1 MIVVQCEFDGAVTE
15 EDVGAALLKMF
26 GPTATETSRPD
37 DGACAPSEE
46 QRLAALYAQVTADRQ
61 TILDFVLSVV
71 VVRYDFDQFVNYCRG
86 ESVRLAIVS
95 TGLDL
100 YIRPTLDLL
109 DFEALETHTGKATF
123 VGNGVSVE
131 YVGPGGVSVDRGFK
145 SAFVR
150 NFREQGHTVVYVG
163 AGASCLD
170 AAREADFAIARDAL
184 AEAMEAEGLPHY
196 TFDTFG
202 DVARSIIEI
211 GKMPRA

>member
-1 MIVVQCEFDGAVTE
+1 MIVVQCEFDGAITE

-26 GPTATETSRPD
+26 GPTVTDTSRPD
-37 DGACAPSEE
+37 DGGCAHTEE
-46 QRLAALYAQVTADRQ
+46 QRLAALYAQVTADRE

-86 ESVRLAIVS
+86 ESIRLVIVS

-100 YIRPTLDLL
+100 YISPTLELL
-109 DFEALETHTGKATF
+109 DFEGLETHTGKATF

-131 YVGPGGVSVDRGFK
+131 YVGPGGMPVVGGFK
-145 SAFVR
+145 RAFVR
-150 NFREQGHTVVYVG
+150 SFREQGHTVVYVG

-170 AAREADFAIARDAL
+170 AAREADFAIVRDAL
-184 AEAMEAEGLPHY
+184 AEAMSAEGLPHY

>member
-1 MIVVQCEFDGAVTE
+1 MILVQCEFDGAITE
-15 EDVGAALLKMF
+15 EDVGAALLRMF
-26 GPTATETSRPD
+26 GPTAPDTSTPE
-37 DGACAPSEE
+37 AAINSPSDER
-46 QRLAALYAQVTADRQ
+46 RLVALYAQVGADRE
-61 TILDFVLSVV
+61 TVLDFALGLV

-86 ESVRLAIVS
+86 ESIRLVIVS

-100 YIRPTLDLL
+100 YITPTLELL
-109 DFEALETHTGKATF
+109 DFEGLEFHTGKATF
-123 VGNGVSVE
+123 VGNGLSVE
-131 YVGPGGVSVDRGFK
+131 YIGPAGVPMVSGFK
-145 SAFVR
+145 SGFVR
-150 NFREQGHTVVYVG
+150 SFREQGHTVVYVG

-211 GKMPRA
+211 GKLPRA

>member
-1 MIVVQCEFDGAVTE
+1 MILVQCEFDGAITE
-15 EDVGAALLKMF
+15 EDVGAALLRMF
-26 GPTATETSRPD
+26 GPS
-37 DGACAPSEE
+37 APEDSLASSEE
-46 QRLAALYAQVTADRQ
+46 QRLAALYAQVDADRE
-61 TILDFVLSVV
+61 TVLDFVLGLV

-86 ESVRLAIVS
+86 ESIRLAIVS

-100 YIRPTLDLL
+100 YITPTLELL
-109 DFEALETHTGKATF
+109 GFEDLETHTGKATF
-123 VGNGVSVE
+123 VDNTLRVEYASPDGVSI
-131 YVGPGGVSVDRGFK
+131 DHGFK
-145 SAFVR
+145 SGFVR
-150 NFREQGHTVVYVG
+150 SFREQGHTVVYVG

-211 GKMPRA
+211 GKLPRA

>member
-1 MIVVQCEFDGAVTE
+1 MIVVQCEFDGAIAE
-15 EDVGAALLKMF
+15 EDVGAALLGMF
-26 GPTATETSRPD
+26 NPSKIGSPRPEP
-37 DGACAPSEE
+37 GAIAPSEE
-46 QRLAALYAQVTADRQ
+46 QRLAALYAQVGVDRESV
-61 TILDFVLSVV
+61 LDFVLGVV

-86 ESVRLAIVS
+86 ESIRLVVVS

-100 YIRPTLDLL
+100 YVNPTLELLGFDDL
-109 DFEALETHTGKATF
+109 EIHTGRATF

-131 YVGPGGVSVDRGFK
+131 YAGPDGAPVERGFK

-163 AGASCLD
+163 AGASDLD

-184 AEAMEAEGLPHY
+184 ADTMEAAGFPHY

-202 DVARSIIEI
+202 DVARIIIEI
-211 GKMPRA
+211 GKLPGT

>member
-1 MIVVQCEFDGAVTE
+1 MILVQCEFDGTITE

-26 GPTATETSRPD
+26 GPSAADASPTR
-37 DGACAPSEE
+37 SEE
-46 QRLAALYAQVTADRQ
+46 QRLAALYAEVSADRE
-61 TILDFVLSVV
+61 TILDFVLGVV

-86 ESVRLAIVS
+86 ESIRLVIVS
-95 TGLDL
+95 AGLDL
-100 YIRPTLDLL
+100 YINPTLELLGFEDL
-109 DFEALETHTGKATF
+109 ENHAGKATF

-131 YVGPGGVSVDRGFK
+131 YVGPTGMPADYGFKRGF
-145 SAFVR
+145 VR
-150 NFREQGHTVVYVG
+150 SFREQGHTVVYVG

-170 AAREADFAIARDAL
+170 AAREADFAIVRDAL
-184 AEAMEAEGLPHY
+184 ADAMEAEGLPHY